1 METDEITIRVNPDAA
16 IAYRSAS
23 EEERHKLDALLSLR
37 ITDATRSKESLTQIM
52 HEISQQAQA
61 RGVTPEILRAI
72 LDDR

>member
-52 HEISQQAQA
+52 REISRQAQA

-72 LDDR
+72 LDER

>member
-52 HEISQQAQA
+52 REISQQAQA

>member
-1 METDEITIRVNPDAA
+1 MKTDEIAIRVNPDAA

-52 HEISQQAQA
+52 REISQQAQA